1 MELISATEA
10 GRLLGLSS
18 KTVRRYVTEGKL
30 TGYRTGV
37 KIVVD
42 KAEVQSL
49 LANSKIDL
57 KEEKENDNDK

>member
-49 LANSKIDL
+49 LANSKIYL
-57 KEEKENDNDK
+57 KEEKENDNDE

>member
-57 KEEKENDNDK
+57 KEEKENEND

>member
-57 KEEKENDNDK
+57 KEEKENDNDE